1 MRYYVSKSTDDILLD
16 HINDNFKTY
25 LDDISSASGVKL
37 DSLKSVKMGGPSAV
51 DKITRRPSIL
61 IEPVSEEIDST
72 ISGSVETVLR
82 YDVLIQAEGGQEETA
97 LTNVGLYKD
106 AFVSM
111 IFSDDT
117 LGGKVN
123 DAKVT
128 SIERFAGGSAQ
139 IKNILLSVEIT
150 VSQGR

>member
-1 MRYYVSKSTDDILLD
+1 MRYYVSKTTDDLLID
-16 HINDNFKTY
+16 HIEDNFQTY
-25 LDDISSASGVKL
+25 LDDISSVSGVSLDPL
-37 DSLKSVKMGGPSAV
+37 DSVKLGGSSAV
-51 DKITRRPSIL
+51 DKIVRRPSIL
-61 IEPVSEEIDST
+61 IEPVGEEINSK
-72 ISGSVETVLR
+72 IAGSVESVLR
-82 YDVLIQAEGGQEETA
+82 YDVLIQAEGGQEEDA

-117 LGGKVN
+117 LGGEVD
-123 DAKVT
+123 DADVT